1 MLPLLL
7 SFFGFLFLVLDVI
20 AVVHILLVKKRP
32 ASALAWVWFVML
44 VPYIG
49 VIAYYLLGAD
59 RMKRRKL
66 RRMRKAREEGPEKKK
81 RTKSLENDP
90 SLPVFQALATINEI
104 PVSSASAV
112 KFLEG
117 GKTFYEA
124 LLKRIEAAEHHIHIE
139 FFIWQKDHWGERYI
153 QALTAAAQRGVE
165 VRVLLD
171 QIGCLGYKLHQ
182 NMAPLIAAG
191 GKVSWFHTTTWFQQ
205 LRMVNL
211 RNHRKIQII
220 DGKYAFVGGMNL
232 GKEYASEAEWPSY
245 WRDLQIEVQGEIV
258 VQLQETFST
267 DWYFATNERWQGEV
281 YFRDNPPAGKYL
293 CQIIAGG
300 PDLPRD
306 PLTKSIVHLLNS
318 AKERAWISAGYF
330 VPDSVLISALQV
342 AASRGV
348 DVRLVISGVTDHKYL
363 LEIGRSI
370 YEDLLQFGV
379 RIFEYQK
386 GMNHAKTFLLDE
398 EWCSIGSANFDNRSM
413 RLNFE
418 LNLFLHSPGTAKEL
432 EAMLVEDF
440 ENSREITLIDLA
452 ARTWK
457 GRFKEALLR
466 PLAPML

>member
-1 MLPLLL
+1 MFATIL
-7 SFFGFLFLVLDVI
+7 SILSVLVIILDGV
-20 AVVHILLVKKRP
+20 AVVHVLLVKKRP
-32 ASALAWVWFVML
+32 ASALSWIWFIML

-49 VIAYYLLGAD
+49 VISYYLLGAD
-59 RMKRRKL
+59 RIKRRKL
-66 RRMRKAREEGPEKKK
+66 RRMRKAREEGPEKKQ
-81 RTKSLENDP
+81 RTKSLEKDP
-90 SLPVFQALATINEI
+90 SLPIFQALANMNQV
-104 PVSSASAV
+104 PVSSASKV
-112 KFLEG
+112 RFLEG
-117 GKTFYEA
+117 GKNFYPA
-124 LLKRIEAAEHHIHIE
+124 LLERIRAAEHHVHIE
-139 FFIWQKDHWGERYI
+139 FFIWQKDHWGEEYI
-153 QALTAAAQRGVE
+153 QALVEVRKRGVE

-171 QIGCLGYKLHQ
+171 QVGCLGLKLHQ
-182 NMAPLIAAG
+182 NFAELIAAG
-191 GKVSWFHTTTWFQQ
+191 GKVSWFHSTTWIQQ

-258 VQLQETFST
+258 AQLQETFST
-267 DWYFATNERWQGEV
+267 DWYFATNERWHGEP
-281 YFRDNPPAGKYL
+281 YFRQDAAVGNYL
-293 CQIIAGG
+293 CQIVNGG

-318 AKERAWISAGYF
+318 AQERAWISTGYF
-330 VPDSVLISALQV
+330 VPDSVLIAALQV

-348 DVRLVISGVTDHKYL
+348 DVRLIVSAVTDHKYL

-370 YEDLLQFGV
+370 YEDLMQFGV

-386 GMNHAKTFLLDE
+386 GLNHAKTLLMDG
-398 EWCSIGSANFDNRSM
+398 EWASIGSANFDNRSM

-418 LNLFLHSPGTAKEL
+418 LNLFLHCPPIAKDL
-432 EAMLVEDF
+432 EAMMLEDF

-452 ARTWK
+452 GRTWK
-457 GRFKEALLR
+457 RRLIEAALR